1 VKNIRFDKKTC
12 TMIKTAVTL
21 IAAIL
26 AISSL
31 KAQEKSLNNRISAIA
46 ETTASELEPLYRDL
60 HRNPELSGFEKRTSA
75 VIAEQLRTTGF
86 SVTENVGGYGVVG
99 IYKNGNGPVIMV
111 RTDMDALP
119 VAEKTGVE
127 FASTTVTTDAS
138 GSDVQVMHA
147 CGHDMHMSVWLG
159 TLRTLITLK
168 DDWKGTIMAVA
179 QPGEEISAG
188 AGDMISDGLFSRFPV
203 PDYALAYHVSPD
215 LPAGTVGYHPGA
227 IFAGVSSATLTIYGE
242 GGHGAMPHTT
252 IDPIVLAARTVLAL
266 QTAVS
271 REINPV
277 LPAVITV
284 GSIHGGTRPNI
295 IPSEVTMQLTLR
307 FFDDEVYLQI
317 QDALH
322 RIPRGIA
329 ISAGV
334 PAGKMPLVEIE
345 KQFTPPVSNNAALV
359 ERAVLSMSDILGNEN
374 LISVKPATVGE
385 DFGRYGRTGENI
397 PIALMWLG
405 AANND
410 MWERSRSEGFT
421 LPALHNEAFL
431 PDYRPTLTTGVRA
444 MARTMIDLFNREQ

>member
-1 VKNIRFDKKTC
+1 MNRI
-12 TMIKTAVTL
+12 AVTL
-21 IAAIL
+21 IAAAL
-26 AISSL
+26 ATCSL
-31 KAQEKSLNNRISAIA
+31 QAQENSLNNRISVIA
-46 ETTASELEPLYRDL
+46 EEIASELEPLYRDL
-60 HRNPELSGFEKRTSA
+60 HRNPELSGFEKRTSS
-75 VIAEQLRTTGF
+75 VIAHQLRTTGF
-86 SVTENVGGYGVVG
+86 TVTENVGGYGVVG
-99 IYKNGNGPVIMV
+99 IYKNGKGPVIML

-127 FASTTVTTDAS
+127 FASTAVTTDAS
-138 GSDVQVMHA
+138 GADIQVMHA

-159 TLRTLITLK
+159 TLKTLISLK
-168 DDWKGTIMAVA
+168 GEWEGTILAVA

-188 AGDMISDGLFSRFPV
+188 ARDMLADGLFSRFPL

-215 LPAGTVGYHPGA
+215 LPAGTIGYHPGA
-227 IFAGVSSATLTIYGE
+227 IFAGVNSATLTIYGE

-252 IDPIVLAARTVLAL
+252 IDPVVLAARTIMAL

-307 FFDDEVYLQI
+307 FFDDAVYRQI
-317 QDALH
+317 QDALY

-334 PAGKMPLVEIE
+334 AEEKMPLVEIAE
-345 KQFTPPVSNNAALV
+345 QFTPPVANNPALV
-359 ERAVLSMSDILGNEN
+359 ESAVKSMSGILGEKN
-374 LISVKPATVGE
+374 LISVNPATVGE
-385 DFGRYGRTGENI
+385 DFGRYGRTEENI
-397 PIALMWLG
+397 PITLMWLG
-405 AANND
+405 AVNND
-410 MWERSRSEGFT
+410 LWNRSIKEEFT

-431 PDYRPTLTTGVRA
+431 PDYRPTLTTGVKA
-444 MARTMIDLFNREQ
+444 MTRTMIDLFNK